1 MPKIFIEFSD
11 QFGHWRQYTTKH
23 NERDAYRVAS
33 SRAQSTGKRHRL
45 IDENGN
51 LLDIFS

>member
-1 MPKIFIEFSD
+1 MAKIFIEYQD

-33 SRAQSTGKRHRL
+33 ARSRQTGNRHR
-45 IDENGN
+45 IVDEGRRI
-51 LLDIFS
+51 LDICD